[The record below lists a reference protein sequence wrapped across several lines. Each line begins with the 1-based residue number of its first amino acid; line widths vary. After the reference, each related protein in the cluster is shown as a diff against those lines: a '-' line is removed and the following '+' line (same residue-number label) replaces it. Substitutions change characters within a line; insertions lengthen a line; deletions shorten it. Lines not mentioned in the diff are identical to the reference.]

1 MFFPPKDHLS
11 IVLAKYTRDLLGL
24 EAMCQL
30 AGNSILL
37 FYSVS
42 ETKTSQGLAA
52 MFEED
57 NLLGLQVSSKI
68 AITISFLWSLFSFTN
83 AHIRGLSGH
92 RDYFPFLSKAV
103 LLCSVFCATLVRI
116 ISITV
121 FFSPSL
127 GLFNLLRHY
136 QGRYLFIL
144 VTGK

>member
-1 MFFPPKDHLS
+1 
-11 IVLAKYTRDLLGL
+11 
-24 EAMCQL
+24 MCQL

-136 QGRYLFIL
+136 QGTYLFIL
-144 VTGK
+144 QGGI